1 MAIPLKRVFFLLF
14 AIALLRASPA
24 LSVPLASAIDH
35 PGVVNSGT
43 QQSGQYGPFRQVGGG
58 SEGTEAQAGIVTSE
72 QVAYGPTSDKSEV
85 SGPHSEYGMS
95 GSAVSL
101 GNGGS
106 KSNWFKPA
114 AAVGAGGAAL
124 YALFGRGK
132 NGNAGAGSGG
142 GFTTTSTANLG
153 GGTPGGDTPSDV
165 PEPGTLMMLGIGI
178 ASFLGRRKLGWR

>member
-1 MAIPLKRVFFLLF
+1 MAIPLKRVFFLLCCAF
-14 AIALLRASPA
+14 ALLRASPA

-43 QQSGQYGPFRQVGGG
+43 QPNGQYGPFRQVGGG
-58 SEGTEAQAGIVTSE
+58 SEGTEAEARIVGSE
-72 QVAYGPTSDKSEV
+72 QLAYGPSSDKAEV

-95 GSAVSL
+95 GSAVSM

-124 YALFGRGK
+124 YALFGTGK
-132 NGNAGAGSGG
+132 NGNAGAGNGG
-142 GFTTTSTANLG
+142 GISSTSSANL
-153 GGTPGGDTPSDV
+153 GGTPGGGPSDV
-165 PEPGTLMMLGIGI
+165 PEPGTIMMLGIGI
-178 ASFLGRRKLGWR
+178 ASFLGRRKLGFK